1 MNTKKA
7 TKRAL
12 LTSVTALVMCVVML
26 VGTTFAWFTDTAST
40 GVNKIQAGNLDIT
53 VEYAK
58 EKMNDDG
65 TLAGE
70 LTEWVPID
78 NATNVFDP
86 NALWEPGRTEYVVF
100 RITNNGNL
108 ALKYKLSLETL
119 AQKPGTNKANE
130 QFYLADYLCASAK
143 VDVGPGEIGS
153 GVSTLGAFMT
163 KLNDLGVAGVQ
174 NVLDPEYHPL
184 TDATVNGTLLPGK
197 TNCVPMAIWM
207 PTSVGNEA
215 NAISPDK
222 AATID
227 FGITV
232 VATQDT
238 VENDSFG
245 NDYDAGADVELA
257 TSAAINGQAYTS
269 VQEAY
274 EAVQPTVSSVF
285 GLGQEAFSASDADK
299 CAKFDELFPDGK
311 ITWTIYGEQ
320 KLTDPYMLSFGRKAS
335 YFGARTLKEIEVVGG
350 NSQATLDLTGTN
362 GTFALPYNWWGS
374 TVDNIKVTF
383 KGITFK
389 GIKSIPGTWATPE
402 QETPYTF
409 ENCTFNGKV
418 YGYHDY
424 NINLTIKDC
433 TFNAPENTQYALML
447 QSTTGITGKVTV
459 DGCNFNGYTR
469 GVNFQRPDTEFVFTN
484 NTIRSTVSELDR
496 GAIQLTDG
504 KSFVVTGNTVDVNA
518 GNAFWFHNAA
528 KNSDVTYTISNNDI
542 KAPYIGYSG
551 VTTFDVNTKITSSGN
566 KFNST
571 DTTKCMKKGATAA
584 EATNLTAIR

>member
-1 MNTKKA
+1 MKKSKA
-7 TKRAL
+7 TKRTL
-12 LTSVTALVMCVVML
+12 LLSVLAMLLCMVML

-40 GVNKIQAGNLDIT
+40 GVNKIVSGNLKVDIIG
-53 VEYAK
+53 ANSDSHI
-58 EKMNDDG
+58 EKLDFTKATG
-65 TLAGE
+65 AEGE
-70 LTEWVPID
+70 NL
-78 NATNVFDP
+78 
-86 NALWEPGRTEYVVF
+86 LWEPGCRYLTEGF
-100 RITNNGNL
+100 RIANNGNL
-108 ALKYKLSLETL
+108 ALKWKAEINKDNITDGKVEGSTIAKDGKSLLDVIDFYVVTSTDENADAVAIENFTGNL
-119 AQKPGTNKANE
+119 AKG
-130 QFYLADYLCASAK
+130 AK
-143 VDVGPGEIGS
+143 S
-153 GVSTLGAFMT
+153 GVYYIKGVMKTTAGNDYQDLTL
-163 KLNDLGVAGVQ
+163 D
-174 NVLDPEYHPL
+174 
-184 TDATVNGTLLPGK
+184 
-197 TNCVPMAIWM
+197 
-207 PTSVGNEA
+207 
-215 NAISPDK
+215 
-222 AATID
+222 
-227 FGITV
+227 GITITV
-232 VATQDT
+232 YATQDT

-257 TSAAINGQAYTS
+257 TSATINGQAYAS
-269 VQEAY
+269 LQEAY

-320 KLTDPYMLSFGRKAS
+320 KLTDAYMLSFGRKAS

-362 GTFALPYNWWGS
+362 GTFALPYNWWGD
-374 TVDNIKVTF
+374 TVDNIKITF

-389 GIKSIPGTWATPE
+389 GIESIPGTWATPE

-424 NINLTIKDC
+424 NINLTIKNC

-459 DGCNFNGYTR
+459 EGCNFNGYTR
-469 GVNFQRPDTEFVFTN
+469 GINLQRATADFVITN
-484 NTIRSTVSELDR
+484 NTIRSTVSEPDR

-504 KSFVVTGNTVDVNA
+504 KSFVVTGNKVDVNA

-528 KNSDVTYTISNNDI
+528 TNANVTYTISNNDI

-571 DTTKCMKKGATAA
+571 DTTKCMKKGATVA

>member
-1 MNTKKA
+1 MTSSKS

-12 LTSVTALVMCVVML
+12 LTSALAILMCVAML
-26 VGTTFAWFTDTAST
+26 IGTTFAWFTDTAST
-40 GVNKIQAGNLDIT
+40 GVNKIVSGNLKVDIIG
-53 VEYAK
+53 ANSDSHI
-58 EKMNDDG
+58 EKLDFTKATG
-65 TLAGE
+65 AGGE
-70 LTEWVPID
+70 NL
-78 NATNVFDP
+78 
-86 NALWEPGRTEYVVF
+86 LWEPGCRYLTEGF
-100 RITNNGNL
+100 RIANKGNL
-108 ALKYKLSLETL
+108 ALKWK
-119 AQKPGTNKANE
+119 AQVNTGTTAANE
-130 QFYLADYLCASAK
+130 GNFDLLDVIDFYLVKGTGESQTETPLNEFTGNLKKTETSDVYYIKGVMQTTAGNDYQGL
-143 VDVGPGEIGS
+143 
-153 GVSTLGAFMT
+153 M
-163 KLNDLGVAGVQ
+163 
-174 NVLDPEYHPL
+174 LD
-184 TDATVNGTLLPGK
+184 G
-197 TNCVPMAIWM
+197 I
-207 PTSVGNEA
+207 
-215 NAISPDK
+215 
-222 AATID
+222 
-227 FGITV
+227 GITV
-232 VATQDT
+232 YATQNT

-257 TSAAINGQAYTS
+257 TSATINGQVYAS
-269 VQEAY
+269 LQEAY

-320 KLTDPYMLSFGRKAS
+320 KLTDAYMLSFGRKAS

-362 GTFALPYNWWGS
+362 GTFALPYNWWGD
-374 TVDNIKVTF
+374 TVDNIKITF

-389 GIKSIPGTWATPE
+389 GIESIPGTWATPE

-433 TFNAPENTQYALML
+433 TFNAPANTKYALML
-447 QSTTGITGKVTV
+447 QSDRGITGKVTV

-469 GVNFQRPDTEFVFTN
+469 GINLQRPNTDFVVTN
-484 NTIRSTVSELDR
+484 NTIRSTVSEPDR

-518 GNAFWFHNAA
+518 GNAFWFHDAA
-528 KNSDVTYTISNNDI
+528 TNGNVTYTISNNDV

-551 VTTFDVNTKITSSGN
+551 VTAFDVNTKITSSGN
-566 KFNST
+566 KFNNT
-571 DTTKCMKKGATAA
+571 DTTKCMKKGATVA

>member
-12 LTSVTALVMCVVML
+12 LTSVMALVMCVVML

-40 GVNKIQAGNLDIT
+40 GVNKIQAGNLDIEM
-53 VEYAK
+53 EYK
-58 EKMNDDG
+58 NNTTGGEFKPVDTDEK
-65 TLAGE
+65 
-70 LTEWVPID
+70 
-78 NATNVFDP
+78 VF
-86 NALWEPGRTEYVVF
+86 NEEALWEPGHVEYVVLKI
-100 RITNNGNL
+100 RNAGNL
-108 ALKYKLSLETL
+108 ALKYKL
-119 AQKPGTNKANE
+119 GINIANE
-130 QFYLADYLCASAK
+130 
-143 VDVGPGEIGS
+143 VG
-153 GVSTLGAFMT
+153 ST
-163 KLNDLGVAGVQ
+163 
-174 NVLDPEYHPL
+174 NVLDKPFKLSDSIKFAVLEG
-184 TDATVNGTLLPGK
+184 DKTVPTAGYEFNRDNLVAAAGEGAVLSTGYTAEDNLLKDGSKIVTL
-197 TNCVPMAIWM
+197 VVWM
-207 PTSVGNEA
+207 PTDVGNEA
-215 NAISPDK
+215 NHK
-222 AATID
+222 AGAAAPTID
-227 FGITV
+227 LGIKV
-232 VATQDT
+232 DATQYT
-238 VENDSFG
+238 YEKDSFD
-245 NDYDAGADVELA
+245 NQYDAKADVELA
-257 TSAAINGQAYTS
+257 TSTTINGQSYAS

-274 EAVQPTVSSVF
+274 EAVQPQVSTVF

-311 ITWTIYGEQ
+311 ITWAIYGEQ

-409 ENCTFNGKV
+409 ENCTFNGNV

-424 NINLTIKDC
+424 NINLTIKNC
-433 TFNAPENTQYALML
+433 TFNAPANTKYALML

-469 GVNFQRPDTEFVFTN
+469 GVNFQRPNTEFVFTN
-484 NTIRSTVSELDR
+484 NTIRSTVSEPDR

-518 GNAFWFHNAA
+518 GNAFWFHDAA
-528 KNSDVTYTISNNDI
+528 TNGNVTYTISNNDI

-551 VTTFDVNTKITSSGN
+551 VTAFNVNDKITSSGN

-571 DTTKCMKKGATAA
+571 DITKCMRKGATVA

>member
-1 MNTKKA
+1 MNNNQKA

-12 LTSVTALVMCVVML
+12 LTSVMALVMCVVML

-40 GVNKIQAGNLDIT
+40 GVNKIQAGNLDIEL
-53 VEYAK
+53 EYKNSGMTGFKKANK
-58 EKMNDDG
+58 D
-65 TLAGE
+65 TL
-70 LTEWVPID
+70 
-78 NATNVFDP
+78 VFDKD
-86 NALWEPGRTEYVVF
+86 ALWEPGHVEYVVLKVS
-100 RITNNGNL
+100 NAGNL
-108 ALKYKLSLETL
+108 ALKYKL
-119 AQKPGTNKANE
+119 GINIANE
-130 QFYLADYLCASAK
+130 VGSTNVDGNAFNLSDYIRFA
-143 VDVGPGEIGS
+143 
-153 GVSTLGAFMT
+153 
-163 KLNDLGVAGVQ
+163 
-174 NVLDPEYHPL
+174 VLDDDKSSLGRDDLVAAAENAGSKLINEGYSKENNL
-184 TDATVNGTLLPGK
+184 NK
-197 TNCVPMAIWM
+197 TNDADTVTLVVWM
-207 PTSVGNEA
+207 PETVGNEA
-215 NAISPDK
+215 NHKTGVDAP
-222 AATID
+222 TID
-227 FGITV
+227 LGIKV
-232 VATQDT
+232 DATQYT
-238 VENDSFG
+238 YEKDSFD
-245 NDYDAGADVELA
+245 NQYDAKADVELA
-257 TSAAINGQAYTS
+257 TSAAINGQAYDS

-274 EAVQPTVSSVF
+274 DAVQPTVSSVF
-285 GLGQEAFSASDADK
+285 GLGQEAFSASDTDK
-299 CAKFDELFPDGK
+299 CAKFDELFPNGK

-335 YFGARTLKEIEVVGG
+335 HFGARALEEIEVVGG

-374 TVDNIKVTF
+374 TVNNIKITF

-389 GIKSIPGTWATPE
+389 GIESIPGTWATPE

-484 NTIRSTVSELDR
+484 NTIRSTVSEPDR

-504 KSFVVTGNTVDVNA
+504 KSFVVTGNKVDVNA

-528 KNSDVTYTISNNDI
+528 TNADVTYTISNNDI

-551 VTTFDVNTKITSSGN
+551 VIAFDVNKKITSSGN

-571 DTTKCMKKGATAA
+571 DTTKCMKKGATVA
-584 EATNLTAIR
+584 EATNLTAIH

>member
-1 MNTKKA
+1 MNNKRA

-12 LTSVTALVMCVVML
+12 LTSVMALVMCVVML

-40 GVNKIQAGNLDIT
+40 GVNKIQAGNLDIEL
-53 VEYAK
+53 EYKNSGMTGFKKANK
-58 EKMNDDG
+58 D
-65 TLAGE
+65 TL
-70 LTEWVPID
+70 
-78 NATNVFDP
+78 VFDKD
-86 NALWEPGRTEYVVF
+86 ALWEPGHVEYVVLKVS
-100 RITNNGNL
+100 NAGNL
-108 ALKYKLSLETL
+108 ALKYKL
-119 AQKPGTNKANE
+119 GINIANE
-130 QFYLADYLCASAK
+130 VGSTNVDGNAFNLSDYIRFA
-143 VDVGPGEIGS
+143 
-153 GVSTLGAFMT
+153 
-163 KLNDLGVAGVQ
+163 
-174 NVLDPEYHPL
+174 VLDDDKSSLGRDDLVAAAENAGSKLINEGYSKENNL
-184 TDATVNGTLLPGK
+184 NK
-197 TNCVPMAIWM
+197 TNDADTVTLVVWM
-207 PTSVGNEA
+207 PETVGNEA
-215 NAISPDK
+215 NHKTGVDAP
-222 AATID
+222 TID
-227 FGITV
+227 LGIKV
-232 VATQDT
+232 DATQYT
-238 VENDSFG
+238 YEKDSFD
-245 NDYDAGADVELA
+245 NQYDAKADVELA
-257 TSAAINGQAYTS
+257 TSAAINGQAYDS

-274 EAVQPTVSSVF
+274 DAVQPTVSSVF
-285 GLGQEAFSASDADK
+285 GLGQEAFSASDTDK
-299 CAKFDELFPDGK
+299 CAKFDELFPNGK

-335 YFGARTLKEIEVVGG
+335 HFGARALEEIEVVGG

-374 TVDNIKVTF
+374 TVNNIKITF

-389 GIKSIPGTWATPE
+389 GIESIPGTWATPE

-447 QSTTGITGKVTV
+447 QSTTGVTGKVTV

-484 NTIRSTVSELDR
+484 NTIRSTVSEPDR

-504 KSFVVTGNTVDVNA
+504 KSFVVTGNKVDVNA

-528 KNSDVTYTISNNDI
+528 TNADVTYTISNNDI

-551 VTTFDVNTKITSSGN
+551 VIAFDVNKKITSSGN

-571 DTTKCMKKGATAA
+571 DTTKCMKKGATVA
-584 EATNLTAIR
+584 EATNLTAIH